1 MYLLS
6 FYLTSFIESFSH
18 SVIHSLTKH
27 LWSTFKSG
35 TMFGFEDI
43 IIKKQ
48 LHFAEVAIAMK
59 YEIMKKAK
67 HNDKIKPI
75 ILYRKT

>member
-1 MYLLS
+1 
-6 FYLTSFIESFSH
+6 
-18 SVIHSLTKH
+18 
-27 LWSTFKSG
+27 
-35 TMFGFEDI
+35 MFGFEDI